1 MKVRTIFVGL
11 LAALLPVLMAPTGG
25 YPSRPTFQAVTNVG
39 SYSHTVSLNAQDL
52 MVHGTN
58 SSTGTSAGE
67 AFELTNNL
75 GTSMALGQAG
85 GSATSGVPTNL
96 PSGAGYLVSN
106 AATPLCLGTEY
117 AAMFCI
123 DGGGNISTT
132 ASVGSVPWSAS
143 GAVRYTDSGTNF
155 SGATLPTFGGN
166 PVAQV
171 TTGSGTLTY
180 SSGCTS
186 GSVSPTYVYTLVGKT
201 VTLTMTSAANCPATT
216 DIVMTGLPAAIQ
228 PTRTTNMIVL
238 IENATVIAA
247 GEIILQAGTSVTL
260 NPLST
265 ISGTVGVYSGTTMT
279 YELN

>member
-96 PSGAGYLVSN
+96 PSGAGYLVS
-106 AATPLCLGTEY
+106 T
-117 AAMFCI
+117 AMFCI